1 MNEKVTLDFQKRLLR
16 VGEQIL
22 AFQMRAAALSTG
34 KCRGWRDRPSAQ
46 GSRAVLSSCPAPPSS
61 SRSERSVSAST
72 ASPSRSIR
80 DLKKD
85 RNNFLELQIELFLTE
100 RWIIF

>member
-1 MNEKVTLDFQKRLLR
+1 L
-16 VGEQIL
+16 
-22 AFQMRAAALSTG
+22 
-34 KCRGWRDRPSAQ
+34 
-46 GSRAVLSSCPAPPSS
+46 S
-61 SRSERSVSAST
+61 SRSERSASAST
-72 ASPSRSIR
+72 VSRSRSIR